1 MNLIF
6 SIKQQNIPVNRQ
18 SYQEYVLWFVE
29 ELKRRRM
36 LKKSYFMKD
45 RAAPYTAISS
55 KYVLNDILQDRL
67 IGKVFSIIWPPYCPD
82 LTPIDFRLWPKLKA
96 IIFSK
101 RHKPLTS
108 VRGLKL
114 AIMHAF
120 RRLQSENFGFVVPS
134 VLRRMPSCFAKNG
147 SGYRL

>member
-1 MNLIF
+1 M
-6 SIKQQNIPVNRQ
+6 Q
-18 SYQEYVLWFVE
+18 
-29 ELKRRRM
+29 
-36 LKKSYFMKD
+36 D
-45 RAAPYTAISS
+45 GAAPYISS

-67 IGKVFSIIWPPYCPD
+67 IGKVFSIIWPPYSPD
-82 LTPIDFRLWPKLKA
+82 LTPIDFWLWPKLKLRA

-120 RRLQSENFGFVVPS
+120 KWLLSENFDHVVPS
-134 VLRRMPSCFAKNG
+134 VLRRMSSCFAKNG
-147 SGYRL
+147 YRL